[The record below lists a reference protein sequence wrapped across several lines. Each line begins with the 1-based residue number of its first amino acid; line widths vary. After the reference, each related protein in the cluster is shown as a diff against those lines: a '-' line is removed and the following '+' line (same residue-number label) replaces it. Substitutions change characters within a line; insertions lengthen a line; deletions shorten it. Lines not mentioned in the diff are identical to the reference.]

1 MCLITERIAPRH
13 PMWRKDA
20 ASHFQRYRFAGPFVS
35 GRRVL
40 DAGCGVGYGSKMLAE
55 FGAIEVVAVD
65 IAEEALST
73 ARSSFAHPVVH
84 FVQDDLESL
93 ATQNSRFDIIVALES
108 FEHLQRPG
116 DFLRRAAELLC
127 PSGVL
132 ICSTPRGAGANSGH
146 KPENQYHVAEYT
158 AAEFA
163 TLLAI
168 HFSDIKILGQ
178 HWTAAARG
186 LTVLWSNPFMRMG
199 RLLQRIR
206 GRRVG
211 ELFVSPE
218 LLATEGDLVI
228 SEANYDLA
236 WTLIGVCRGPK

>member
-1 MCLITERIAPRH
+1 MVPGH
-13 PMWRKDA
+13 PTWRTDV
-20 ASHFQRYRFAGPFVS
+20 ASHFQRYRFAGQFVS

-55 FGAIEVVAVD
+55 FGAMEVVAVD
-65 IAEEALST
+65 IAEEALSI
-73 ARSSFAHPVVH
+73 ARRSFTHPAVH
-84 FVQDDLESL
+84 YVQDDLESL
-93 ATQNSRFDIIVALES
+93 ATQNSRFDVIVALES

-132 ICSTPRGAGANSGH
+132 ICSTPRGAGANSSH
-146 KPENQYHVAEYT
+146 KPENRYHVAEYT
-158 AAEFA
+158 SAEFA
-163 TLLAI
+163 ALLAMN
-168 HFSDIKILGQ
+168 FSDTRIFGQ
-178 HWTAAARG
+178 HWTATARA
-186 LTVLWSNPFMRMG
+186 LTVLWSNPFMRLG

-206 GRRVG
+206 GRRAG
-211 ELFVSPE
+211 ALFVSPE

-236 WTLIGVCRGPK
+236 WTLIGVCRGPKC